1 MVPTSIQFEGI
12 KTAFRQSKEGYNLTL
27 AIHPDDVPAELMK
40 DFVGSRYMVVMVR
53 LDEQDQPMNRDAE
66 FPGDAAV
73 KAAGMLCRDP
83 EFWDWLFQKEMIFEK
98 NEKACTEFL
107 YGYVGIESRKE
118 LKTDTSARDLFVQLK
133 KTFESW
139 RKA

>member
-1 MVPTSIQFEGI
+1 MAVPHVQFEGI
-12 KTAFRQSKEGYNLTL
+12 KTGFRQSKDGYVLSL

-98 NEKACTEFL
+98 SEKACTEFL
-107 YGYVGIESRKE
+107 YSYVGIESRKE
-118 LKTDTSARDLFVQLK
+118 LKTDASARDLFIQLK
-133 KTFESW
+133 KTFDAW
-139 RKA
+139 RK

>member
-1 MVPTSIQFEGI
+1 
-12 KTAFRQSKEGYNLTL
+12 L

-98 NEKACTEFL
+98 SEKACTEFL

-118 LKTDTSARDLFVQLK
+118 LKTDASARDLFIQLK
-133 KTFESW
+133 KTFDAW
-139 RKA
+139 RK

>member
-1 MVPTSIQFEGI
+1 MAIPSVQFEGV
-12 KTAFRQSKEGYNLTL
+12 KTGFRQSKDGYVLSL

-118 LKTDTSARDLFVQLK
+118 LKTDASARDLFVQLK

>member
-1 MVPTSIQFEGI
+1 MAIPSVQFEGV
-12 KTAFRQSKEGYNLTL
+12 KTGFRQSKDGYVLSL

-83 EFWDWLFQKEMIFEK
+83 EFWDWLFQREMIFEK
-98 NEKACTEFL
+98 SEKACAEFL

-118 LKTDTSARDLFVQLK
+118 LKTDASARDLFIQLK

-139 RKA
+139 RKQ